1 MNITAY
7 DCFLL
12 VKAWHIISVIAWMAA
27 LLYLPRLFVYHS
39 LHQDQVELSKVFLL
53 MEKRLIRIIMTP
65 GLISTILTGLFLLHS
80 MPDYITFYW
89 MQLKLF
95 LVFLLSIVH
104 CYFIH
109 LYKTFVAGVNTK
121 NDKFFRIIN
130 EIPTI
135 IMVVIVILVVLK
147 P

>member
-65 GLISTILTGLFLLHS
+65 GLISTTITGLFLLHT
-80 MPDYITFYW
+80 MPDYMTFSW

-95 LVFLLSIVH
+95 LVCLMFVVH
-104 CYFIH
+104 YYFMH
-109 LYKTFVAGVNTK
+109 LHKTFVAGINTK

-130 EIPTI
+130 ELPTI
-135 IMVVIVILVVLK
+135 IMVVIVVLVVLK